1 MQEKKNYTSIFK
13 KKEYWIGVAV
23 GVLSLMAYQKFVK

>member
-1 MQEKKNYTSIFK
+1 MKSYTNIFK

-23 GVLSLMAYQKFVK
+23 GIISTLAYQKYVK

>member
-1 MQEKKNYTSIFK
+1 MKNYKDIFK

-23 GVLSLMAYQKFVK
+23 GVIGLMAYQKYVKK

>member
-1 MQEKKNYTSIFK
+1 MENYTSIFK

-23 GVLSLMAYQKFVK
+23 GVASLLVYQKFMKQ

>member
-1 MQEKKNYTSIFK
+1 MENNYTGIFK

-23 GVLSLMAYQKFVK
+23 GVVSLMAYQKFMK

>member
-1 MQEKKNYTSIFK
+1 MENNYTSIFK

-23 GVLSLMAYQKFVK
+23 GVVSLMAYQKFMK

>member
-1 MQEKKNYTSIFK
+1 MEKSYTSIFK

-23 GVLSLMAYQKFVK
+23 GVVSLMAYQKFMK